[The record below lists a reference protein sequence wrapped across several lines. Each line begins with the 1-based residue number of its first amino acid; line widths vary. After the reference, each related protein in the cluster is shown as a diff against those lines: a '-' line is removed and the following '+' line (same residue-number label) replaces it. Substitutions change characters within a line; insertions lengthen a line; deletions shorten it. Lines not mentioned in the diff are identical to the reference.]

1 MWNIFGVILHCHSAG
16 LLLGLEYGDNYIW
29 GSNMWNIF
37 GAILHCR
44 SAGLLLGLEYGDNI
58 FGDQIQ
64 SVDFN
69 VVYVGRQPVASG
81 AAC

>member
-1 MWNIFGVILHCHSAG
+1 
-16 LLLGLEYGDNYIW
+16 
-29 GSNMWNIF
+29 MWNIF

-64 SVDFN
+64 NVDFN
-69 VVYVGRQPVASG
+69 VVYVGWQPVASG